1 MKTTI
6 TAKNMTV
13 SPAITAR
20 IMKKTATM
28 ERYLKPD
35 TQMFVRM
42 RKERNLRIVE
52 ITVPIDGVTLRAE
65 ASSEDNLFMSIDKAL
80 AKLERQ
86 ILRHR
91 TRLDKR
97 LREDVNLDEGPEFV
111 EQLSPEESG
120 ERAVVREKSYTVRP
134 MSREDAILQMELLGH
149 SFYVYI
155 DVDTQ
160 ETHVLYLRKDGN
172 LGILVP
178 EV

>member
-52 ITVPIDGVTLRAE
+52 ITVPIDGVTLRA
-65 ASSEDNLFMSIDKAL
+65 
-80 AKLERQ
+80 
-86 ILRHR
+86 
-91 TRLDKR
+91 
-97 LREDVNLDEGPEFV
+97 
-111 EQLSPEESG
+111 
-120 ERAVVREKSYTVRP
+120 
-134 MSREDAILQMELLGH
+134 
-149 SFYVYI
+149 
-155 DVDTQ
+155 
-160 ETHVLYLRKDGN
+160 
-172 LGILVP
+172 
-178 EV
+178 

>member
-91 TRLDKR
+91 TKLEKR
-97 LREDVNLDEGPEFV
+97 LREDIPAEIPEFIEEAP
-111 EQLSPEESG
+111 EQG
-120 ERAVVREKSYTVRP
+120 ERKIVRTKTFPIKP
-134 MSREDAILQMELLGH
+134 MTRDEAILQMKLLEH
-149 SFYVYI
+149 SFFVFI
-155 DVDTQ
+155 NI
-160 ETHVLYLRKDGN
+160 ETEQTNVLYLRKDGN
-172 LGILVP
+172 LGLLEP
-178 EV
+178 GY